1 MMKSDSQLQLDVM
14 NELKWEPGLHH
25 EEIGVAV
32 TDGVVTLSGNVKSYA
47 EKLLAETTARR
58 VKGVRAIAEDM
69 NVRYDWQP
77 KTSDSEIAQR
87 VCHVLEW
94 DPMIPKDKIQV
105 VVEDAVV
112 KLRGKVDWHYQKDLA
127 FKDASK
133 ISGVL
138 HIDNGIEVTPKV
150 SVGDVKQRI
159 EEAFERQADLEAEK
173 IKVMADGSRVT
184 LSGNVSSWTKRNVA
198 ERAAWAAP
206 GVSYIDDK
214 LMVV

>member
-1 MMKSDSQLQLDVM
+1 MKSDSQLQVDVM

-32 TDGVVTLSGNVKSYA
+32 KEGVVTLSGDVKSYA
-47 EKLLAETTARR
+47 EKLLAETTTRR

-69 NVRYDWQP
+69 NIRYDWQP

-105 VVEDAVV
+105 TVEDGVV
-112 KLRGKVDWHYQKDLA
+112 KLKGKVDWHYQKNLA

-138 HIDNGIEVTPKV
+138 HIDNGIEVAPKV
-150 SVGDVKQRI
+150 SVADVKERI
-159 EEAFERQADLEAEK
+159 EEAFERQADLEAGR
-173 IKVMADGSRVT
+173 IQVSADGSRVT
-184 LSGNVSSWTKRNVA
+184 LSGKVRTWTQRSAA
-198 ERAAWAAP
+198 EHAAWAAP
-206 GVSYIDDK
+206 GVNAVDDK
-214 LMVV
+214 LTIA